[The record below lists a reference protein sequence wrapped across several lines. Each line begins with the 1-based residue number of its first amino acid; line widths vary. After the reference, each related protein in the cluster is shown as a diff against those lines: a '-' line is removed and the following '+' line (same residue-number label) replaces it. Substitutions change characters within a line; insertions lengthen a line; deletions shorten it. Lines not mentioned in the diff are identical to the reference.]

1 MSFHNKTS
9 KANILDR
16 PLSRGK
22 GEVSLSAFAFLFS
35 EIIQYC
41 QNRVDSIPAL
51 EKKLAEIGNRVGVRM
66 LELLVYREKGSKRE
80 TKLLNI
86 LYFINS
92 VVWKSLFGKQADL
105 LEKENTEHDDTYM
118 ISDVDLLVNKY
129 ISVPKEMGGLNCA
142 AFVAGIVEAILN
154 GTNFPAR
161 VTAHATEKGTTIL
174 MKFDHSVMA
183 REKAMDA

>member
-1 MSFHNKTS
+1 
-9 KANILDR
+9 
-16 PLSRGK
+16 
-22 GEVSLSAFAFLFS
+22 
-35 EIIQYC
+35 
-41 QNRVDSIPAL
+41 
-51 EKKLAEIGNRVGVRM
+51 M

-161 VTAHATEKGTTIL
+161 VTAHAT
-174 MKFDHSVMA
+174 
-183 REKAMDA
+183 